1 MKSSV
6 HTFPYS
12 SNKKSCYGEMILS
25 TVSDAVIAV
34 DLDLVICSWNRAA
47 EEIYGWKKEDT
58 IGKSFV
64 DFFLPETLEQIF
76 GNGFARLLGTKPWSI
91 ETTHVTKDNRA
102 IFVHCS
108 VNAMKGRQGNLSGFV
123 TVNRDMTKRKE
134 AENELK
140 RQNKI
145 LEAIAW
151 TQAHKVRSPVA
162 TILGLTQIL
171 NRKDASDPFN
181 IEVIENIRKVA
192 VQLDLVIHEIVSKSQ
207 PGLTDNTVMPGED
220 RSINGWHH

>member
-12 SNKKSCYGEMILS
+12 SNKKRCYGEMILS

-47 EEIYGWKKEDT
+47 EEIYGWKKGET
-58 IGKSFV
+58 VGKCFL
-64 DFFLPETLEQIF
+64 DFFQPETMEEIF
-76 GNGFARLLGTKPWSI
+76 HDGFSRLQDKEPWSI
-91 ETTHVTKDNRA
+91 ETTQFTKDKKA
-102 IFVHCS
+102 IFIHCS
-108 VNAMKGRQGNLSGFV
+108 VNAIKDKEGSLTGFV
-123 TVNRDMTKRKE
+123 TVNRDITKRMQ

-171 NRKDASDPFN
+171 NKGDSSDPIN
-181 IEVIENIRKVA
+181 IEVIENIGKVA
-192 VQLDLVIHEIVSKSQ
+192 LQLDQVIREIVSQSQLGRTKGKSDA
-207 PGLTDNTVMPGED
+207 G
-220 RSINGWHH
+220 